1 MAKLKKVISSSGS
14 ALGVAKQTRRY
25 DLPLNKGSGNTFLK
39 TLIALMTFLAML
51 GLASTFALSEMKKRW
66 SSGLENKASIE
77 IPAEDING
85 MILPQDQLDEL
96 TNQVYAFLQNH
107 PAVETIKIMEKQEI
121 IDLVEPWLGSDL
133 AFDNIPLPGILTV
146 GFKDDIIFD
155 VRGLEAKLKQV
166 APQAKLDTHKS
177 WLNDVLRF
185 TGALNFAALLIT
197 GIIGVTTIVAVAGA
211 VQSRMAIYNEELELL
226 HLMGAS
232 DHYISKQLQRYM
244 MFLTLQGSAIGAAIG
259 GIILL
264 TIGFLA
270 GEMDVSLL
278 PDFSL
283 SPTQLSILIVL
294 PIIISILGM
303 LTARQTVLRVLAK
316 MP

>member
-1 MAKLKKVISSSGS
+1 MLNIKKIITSSSNV
-14 ALGVAKQTRRY
+14 LGVAKETRRY

-51 GLASTFALSEMKKRW
+51 GLASTFALSEMKDRW

-77 IPAEDING
+77 IPAEDTNG
-85 MILPQDQLDEL
+85 MILPQDKLDEL
-96 TNQVYAFLQNH
+96 TNKVYSFLQTH
-107 PAVETIKIMEKQEI
+107 PAVETIHIMEKQEI

-146 GFKDDIIFD
+146 GFKNDIIFD
-155 VRGLEAKLKQV
+155 VRGLEEKLKQI

-197 GIIGVTTIVAVAGA
+197 AIIGITTIVAVAGA
-211 VQSRMAIYNEELELL
+211 IQSRMAVYNEELELL

-232 DHYISKQLQRYM
+232 DNYISKQLQRYM
-244 MFLTLQGSAIGAAIG
+244 MLLTLQGSAIGAFIG

-283 SPTQLSILIVL
+283 SPAQLIILIVL
-294 PIIISILGM
+294 PIIISVLGM

>member
-1 MAKLKKVISSSGS
+1 MPNIKKIITSSGS
-14 ALGVAKQTRRY
+14 VLGVAKETRRY

-39 TLIALMTFLAML
+39 TLIALMTFLAIL
-51 GLASTFALSEMKKRW
+51 GLASTFALSEMKDRW

-77 IPAEDING
+77 IPAEDTNG
-85 MILPQDQLDEL
+85 IILPQDDLDKL
-96 TNQVYAFLQNH
+96 TNEVYTFLQKH
-107 PAVETIKIMEKQEI
+107 PAVETIKIMEKQDI

-133 AFDNIPLPGILTV
+133 ALDNIPLPGILTV

-155 VRGLEAKLKQV
+155 VTSLEEKLKQI
-166 APQAKLDTHKS
+166 APQARLDTHKS
-177 WLNDVLRF
+177 WLSDVLRF

-197 GIIGVTTIVAVAGA
+197 AIIGITTIVAVAGA

-244 MFLTLQGSAIGAAIG
+244 MYLTLQGSAIGAFIG

-283 SPTQLSILIVL
+283 STAQIIILIVL
-294 PIIISILGM
+294 PIIISMLGM
-303 LTARQTVLRVLAK
+303 LTARQTVLRVLTK